1 MNSLWG
7 TNSSY
12 SFAIIEFFG
21 LNGSYAQFPL
31 LGDYNI
37 RDWNGLANVF
47 FPKKKMKTKT
57 KRKEKK
63 FLSKFFILELTTNK
77 C

>member
-1 MNSLWG
+1 MNSIWG

-12 SFAIIEFFG
+12 SFAMIEFFG
-21 LNGSYAQFPL
+21 LNGAYAQFPL

-47 FPKKKMKTKT
+47 FSKKIKMKP

-63 FLSKFFILELTTNK
+63 FLSKFFYY
-77 C
+77 

>member
-1 MNSLWG
+1 MNSIWG

-37 RDWNGLANVF
+37 RDWNGLGHVF
-47 FPKKKMKTKT
+47 FQKKNENQNKT
-57 KRKEKK
+57 RKKISIK
-63 FLSKFFILELTTNK
+63 IFLFLS
-77 C
+77 

>member
-1 MNSLWG
+1 MNSIWG

-21 LNGSYAQFPL
+21 LSGAYAQFPL

-47 FPKKKMKTKT
+47 IFQKRKIKKK
-57 KRKEKK
+57 KK
-63 FLSKFFILELTTNK
+63 KKDFYQRFLSKFFYY
-77 C
+77 